1 MEASQLL
8 SVRADE
14 QQWDGCCEERK
25 WGHVLMQTVL
35 SLMPLVGTGG
45 PLLTWNSL
53 WWDGN
58 GLFFFYCPGESL
70 QPAGLRKH
78 ARDFCHFCFLFLC
91 CFLTSCSLQHL
102 YCPIVSSTLCSPAL
116 PHTLSWLTCLIAYPF
131 LLHENH
137 ISIWHKHDCCY
148 NDIFCTCWASY
159 LPTPTLILDA
169 GSEYLQDLSIVLFP
183 TNLLPIHTMSF
194 KFGVL

>member
-1 MEASQLL
+1 MGPCSHANSTVPDASGWYGRTSLDL
-8 SVRADE
+8 
-14 QQWDGCCEERK
+14 K
-25 WGHVLMQTVL
+25 F
-35 SLMPLVGTGG
+35 SLMRWQWTV
-45 PLLTWNSL
+45 
-53 WWDGN
+53 
-58 GLFFFYCPGESL
+58 FFYCPGESL

-131 LLHENH
+131 LLHGNH

-159 LPTPTLILDA
+159 LPTPTLIVDA